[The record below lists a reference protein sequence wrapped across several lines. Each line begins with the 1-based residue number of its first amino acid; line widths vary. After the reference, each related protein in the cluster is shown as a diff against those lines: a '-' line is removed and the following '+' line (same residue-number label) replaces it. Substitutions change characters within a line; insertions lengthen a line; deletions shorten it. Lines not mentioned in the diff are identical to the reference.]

1 MIKVITFDLWNT
13 LFLNKSYMDIRLDF
27 FIQFL
32 KKKNKF
38 SSYDKICHAF
48 NSAFHLSDIYF
59 EDNNFRHIYTHERI
73 LRLLNII
80 NIELS
85 RSEIIELQIKFEEMM
100 LTDPP
105 PLIFSVKETLN
116 ELSKDYIIGLI
127 SNTGI
132 TPGRVIK
139 KVFQKYD
146 IQKYFKITLFS
157 DETGFFKPNPIMF
170 ETILKEFN
178 CIPQNA
184 IHIGDK
190 LETDVKG
197 AKDCKMFTIWIND
210 SNSLKSEEILPD
222 YEIQKIYDV
231 VKIVKDIP

>member
-1 MIKVITFDLWNT
+1 
-13 LFLNKSYMDIRLDF
+13 
-27 FIQFL
+27 
-32 KKKNKF
+32 
-38 SSYDKICHAF
+38 
-48 NSAFHLSDIYF
+48 
-59 EDNNFRHIYTHERI
+59 
-73 LRLLNII
+73 
-80 NIELS
+80 
-85 RSEIIELQIKFEEMM
+85 MM

-105 PLIFSVKETLN
+105 PLIFGVKETLN

-139 KVFQKYD
+139 KVLQKYD
-146 IQKYFKITLFS
+146 IQKYFKITIFS

-170 ETILKEFN
+170 ETILKELN
-178 CIPQNA
+178 CLPQNA

-197 AKDCKMFTIWIND
+197 AKDCKMFTIWINN
-210 SNSLKSEEILPD
+210 SNSPRPEEIIPD

-231 VKIVKDIP
+231 VKIVNEIP

>member
-1 MIKVITFDLWNT
+1 
-13 LFLNKSYMDIRLDF
+13 MDIRLDF
-27 FIQFL
+27 FIKFL
-32 KKKNKF
+32 KEKKIF
-38 SSYDKICHAF
+38 SFYDEIYNAF

-59 EDNNFRHIYTHERI
+59 EENNFRHIYTNERI
-73 LRLLNII
+73 LRLLHTM

-85 RSEIIELQIKFEEMM
+85 NSDIFELQVKFEEIM

-105 PLIFSVKETLN
+105 PLIFGVKETLN

-139 KVFQKYD
+139 KVLQKYD
-146 IQKYFKITLFS
+146 IQKYFKITIFS

-170 ETILKEFN
+170 ETILKELN
-178 CIPQNA
+178 CLPQNA

-210 SNSLKSEEILPD
+210 SNSPKSEEILPD

-231 VKIVKDIP
+231 VKIVNEIP